1 MQSTTNIRK
10 YLIYLNSV
18 IIGIGYNNSI
28 CVRNS
33 NVMWMLKFSFQRTKL
48 AEFTH
53 KGAVG
58 LKYLQK
64 EEEA

>member
-1 MQSTTNIRK
+1 
-10 YLIYLNSV
+10 
-18 IIGIGYNNSI
+18 
-28 CVRNS
+28 
-33 NVMWMLKFSFQRTKL
+33 MLKFSFQRTKL

-64 EEEA
+64 EEEAWGKWYNMIIV